1 MSLFFL
7 WGPSFM
13 AEDGPKIIRFGPK
26 MVPGRYGKRLLLLL
40 FLHIVWLLFCR
51 LPGWVYCYAGPESL
65 GAGSA

>member
-1 MSLFFL
+1 
-7 WGPSFM
+7 M

-26 MVPGRYGKRLLLLL
+26 MVPGRYGTRREDVCYLLLL